1 MKIPTK
7 GDRVWIGDRPN
18 ANGIIRT
25 VLMDD
30 ETDDIPIPETIIV
43 DFYGGDVDEF
53 DADRF
58 EDQWT
63 DALGGYWHIKGA

>member
-1 MKIPTK
+1 
-7 GDRVWIGDRPN
+7 
-18 ANGIIRT
+18 
-25 VLMDD
+25 MDD